1 MKTLRRIINIIVWVT
16 VGLYLTV
23 IALVHVP
30 VVQAAL
36 GRAVASAVSKKL
48 GTAVSVGRVSVG
60 LFNRIIIDDVA
71 MLDQRGKH
79 MLWASRLSAKFSYT
93 DLVQGR
99 VTITSA
105 QIFTPKVNL
114 YRENASTK
122 PNFQFVLDSLASKD
136 HSHKSHLNLAINS
149 LIVRHGQLTWDRL
162 DKPVRKTFD
171 ANHLK
176 VTDISS
182 HIIFHITDGDNY
194 DLSLRRLSL
203 REASGLDIR
212 ALSFKAKATKQSA
225 RLDNFHLEL
234 PRSEITIPHA
244 ETDRKEGLRTFQA
257 TLALSRVNLA
267 DLRALVP
274 DFASIARPLLLRLL
288 SVGWGGVSRSPSLNC
303 RCPSMRVTG
312 VCRTRPTCVSLP

>member
-1 MKTLRRIINIIVWVT
+1 MKKLRRIINFIVWVT

-114 YRENASTK
+114 YQE
-122 PNFQFVLDSLASKD
+122 
-136 HSHKSHLNLAINS
+136 
-149 LIVRHGQLTWDRL
+149 
-162 DKPVRKTFD
+162 KT
-171 ANHLK
+171 
-176 VTDISS
+176 
-182 HIIFHITDGDNY
+182 
-194 DLSLRRLSL
+194 
-203 REASGLDIR
+203 
-212 ALSFKAKATKQSA
+212 
-225 RLDNFHLEL
+225 
-234 PRSEITIPHA
+234 
-244 ETDRKEGLRTFQA
+244 
-257 TLALSRVNLA
+257 
-267 DLRALVP
+267 
-274 DFASIARPLLLRLL
+274 
-288 SVGWGGVSRSPSLNC
+288 RSP
-303 RCPSMRVTG
+303 P
-312 VCRTRPTCVSLP
+312 RTIRKSQS